1 MIMGSQQARKA
12 ANVDVTEKSQT
23 RRGWRSFAN
32 VFGNIAAERTLA
44 VIGVGIT
51 QRKCAFS
58 GILFQTFK
66 VGFHANVS
74 CLAKILKI
82 GLATAKLF
90 RAVYSTHEF
99 FYFSLVL
106 SFHGQPSPV
115 RVVDSKDDRID
126 RISATIVSH
135 QVGPFDTPGWV
146 GVRWFEYHNPGGI

>member
-1 MIMGSQQARKA
+1 MGSQQARKA

-51 QRKCAFS
+51 ERKCAFS

-74 CLAKILKI
+74 CFAEILKI
-82 GLATAKLF
+82 GSATAKLF
-90 RAVYSTHEF
+90 WAVYTAHEF
-99 FYFSLVL
+99 LYLSLVL
-106 SFHGQPSPV
+106 FFHDQPSP
-115 RVVDSKDDRID
+115 I
-126 RISATIVSH
+126 
-135 QVGPFDTPGWV
+135 
-146 GVRWFEYHNPGGI
+146 